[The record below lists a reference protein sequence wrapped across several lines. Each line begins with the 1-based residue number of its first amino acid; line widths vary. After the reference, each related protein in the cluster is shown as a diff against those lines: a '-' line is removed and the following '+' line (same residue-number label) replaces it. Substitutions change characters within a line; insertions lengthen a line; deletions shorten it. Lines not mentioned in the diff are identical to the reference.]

1 MQKFGKPPLKE
12 YQINLKLFLHKLD
25 IKLSKS
31 QLELVENINLK
42 CKYLYKLTFL
52 FRVYWFL
59 SSLISN
65 TTQLVDNLSMLKY
78 SYDFKTLHEESY
90 NKEELPLKRSNSIW
104 TLLIP

>member
-12 YQINLKLFLHKLD
+12 YQINLKLFFYKLD

-31 QLELVENINLK
+31 QLELVENINPK

-59 SSLISN
+59 SSLVSN
-65 TTQLVDNLSMLKY
+65 TTQLVENLSMLEY
-78 SYDFKTLHEESY
+78 SYDFQTLHEEFTT
-90 NKEELPLKRSNSIW
+90 KRNY
-104 TLLIP
+104 L